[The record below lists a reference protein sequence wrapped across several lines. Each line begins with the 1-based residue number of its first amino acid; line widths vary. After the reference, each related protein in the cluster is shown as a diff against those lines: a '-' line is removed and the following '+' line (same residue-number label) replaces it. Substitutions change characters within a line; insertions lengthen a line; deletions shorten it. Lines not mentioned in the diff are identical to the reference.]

1 MLKRVLLL
9 LGLTLTVSSSFV
21 FIFAQGNS
29 SDFPPE
35 ELLRRIRP
43 QGLRAH
49 MAFLA
54 DDLLEG
60 RETGTRGFRLAAN
73 YVRSQFE
80 EMGLKPAGVNG
91 SYFQNIPFRKI
102 ELKRDQS
109 SLTFK
114 RNGSSRVLVL
124 DKDYVVYGDPVS
136 ADTTAE
142 GQVVF
147 VGYGVSAPQ
156 FKYDDY
162 AGIDV
167 RGKIVAALYGAPSRI
182 PSAPGAHFSSTEEK
196 LRVAAAH
203 GAIGLL
209 SIWAGKTEER
219 TPFSEYVRFTK
230 GLALR
235 WLDEKGVPNDVQPQ
249 IRGYA
254 RISSATAAI
263 LFEGAPKPWKE
274 ALRAAEDNQPQA
286 FSLPVSV
293 SIHIVSRFSEV
304 ESQNVAAILPGSD
317 PQLKN
322 QYVVFTAHLD
332 HLGIGDPVKGDN
344 IYNGA
349 ADNASGTAALIEMAR
364 AFSELSKAPRRSLL
378 FLAVTG
384 EEEGLLGSDYYAHYP
399 TVPMA
404 QIVADIN
411 MDEVSFLYDFKDIVP
426 LGGEHSSLGAVADDV
441 ARHMGLQVSPDPQ
454 PEEVFFVRSDQ
465 YSFIRQGVP
474 SLYIEEGLQTVDPK
488 LDGKKMQLD
497 WETQRYHLPSD
508 DMNQPLDLNA
518 TVKCTRVDLA
528 VGYEVAQQT
537 ARPHWNQG
545 DFFESFAQPGR

>member
-1 MLKRVLLL
+1 MLLKRALVL
-9 LGLTLTVSSSFV
+9 LGLVLTIFFV
-21 FIFAQGNS
+21 FISAHAAS

-43 QGLRAH
+43 EGLRAH

-54 DDLLEG
+54 DDLVEG
-60 RETGTRGFRLAAN
+60 RETGTRGFEIAAK
-73 YVRSQFE
+73 YVRAQFE
-80 EMGLKPAGVNG
+80 EMGLKPVGVNG
-91 SYFQNIPFRKI
+91 SYFQNIRFRKI
-102 ELKRDQS
+102 VLMRDQS
-109 SLTFK
+109 SLTFT
-114 RNGSSRVLVL
+114 RDGSSRVLTL
-124 DKDYVVYGDPVS
+124 DKDYVLGGDPVS

-147 VGYGVSAPQ
+147 VGYGVSAPS

-167 RGKIVAALYGAPSRI
+167 HGKIVATLYGAPSKL

-196 LRVAAAH
+196 LRVAAEH
-203 GAIGLL
+203 GAIGML

-230 GLALR
+230 GPALR
-235 WLDEKGVPNDVQPQ
+235 WLDEKGVPNDAQPQ

-254 RISSATAAI
+254 RISSSAAAL
-263 LFEGAPKPWKE
+263 LFQGAPKPWKD
-274 ALRAAEDNQPQA
+274 ALHAAENNQAQA
-286 FSLPVSV
+286 FPLAVNVSL
-293 SIHIVSRFSEV
+293 HIVSRYSEI

-322 QYVVFTAHLD
+322 EYVVFTAHLD
-332 HLGIGDPVKGDN
+332 HLGIGEPVNGDS

-349 ADNASGTAALIEMAR
+349 ADNASGTAALLEMAR
-364 AFSELSKAPRRSLL
+364 AFSLLPKAPRRSLL

-399 TVPMA
+399 TVPIK

-426 LGGEHSSLGAVADDV
+426 LGGEHSSLGKVADDV
-441 ARHMGLQVSPDPQ
+441 ARHMGLEVSPDPL
-454 PEEVFFVRSDQ
+454 PEEVYFIRSDQ
-465 YSFIRQGVP
+465 YSFILQGVP
-474 SLYIEEGLQTVDPK
+474 SLYIEEGLQTVDPT

-497 WETQRYHLPSD
+497 WENQRYHLPSD
-508 DMNQPLDLNA
+508 DMNQPFDFNA

-528 VGYEVAQQT
+528 VGYVVAQQT
-537 ARPHWNQG
+537 ERPHWNKG
-545 DFFESFAQPGR
+545 DFFASFAKPGQ

>member
-1 MLKRVLLL
+1 MLKRVLVL
-9 LGLTLTVSSSFV
+9 LGLTVTVSSIFI
-21 FIFAQGNS
+21 IFAHAAS

-43 QGLRAH
+43 EGLRAH

-60 RETGTRGFRLAAN
+60 RDTGTRGFELAAK
-73 YVRSQFE
+73 YVRAQFE
-80 EMGLKPAGVNG
+80 EMGLKPGGVNG
-91 SYFQNIPFRKI
+91 SYFQNIRFRKI
-102 ELKRDQS
+102 ELMRDQS
-109 SLTFK
+109 SLTFT
-114 RNGSSRVLVL
+114 RDGSSRVLTL
-124 DKDYVVYGDPVS
+124 DKDYVLGGDPVS

-167 RGKIVAALYGAPSRI
+167 RGKIVATLYGAPSRL
-182 PSAPGAHFSSTEEK
+182 PTAPGAHFSSTEEK

-230 GLALR
+230 GPALR

-254 RISSATAAI
+254 RISSSAAAL
-263 LFEGAPKPWKE
+263 LFEGAPKPWKD
-274 ALRAAEDNQPQA
+274 ALHAAENNQAQA
-286 FSLPVSV
+286 FPLSVTV
-293 SIHIVSRFSEV
+293 SIHIVSRYSEV

-322 QYVVFTAHLD
+322 EYVVFTAHLD
-332 HLGIGDPVKGDN
+332 HLGIGEPVKGDS

-349 ADNASGTAALIEMAR
+349 ADNASGTAALLEMAR
-364 AFSELSKAPRRSLL
+364 AFSLLPKAPRRSLL

-399 TVPMA
+399 TVPIT

-441 ARHMGLQVSPDPQ
+441 ARHMGLQVSPDPL
-454 PEEVFFVRSDQ
+454 PEEVYFIRSDQ
-465 YSFIRQGVP
+465 YSFILQGVP
-474 SLYIEEGLQTVDPK
+474 SLYIGEGLQTVDPT

-497 WETQRYHLPSD
+497 WENQRYHLPSD
-508 DMNQPLDLNA
+508 DMNQPLDFNA

-537 ARPHWNQG
+537 ERPHWNKG
-545 DFFESFAQPGR
+545 DFFASFAKPGQ

>member
-1 MLKRVLLL
+1 MLKRVLVL
-9 LGLTLTVSSSFV
+9 LGLTVTVSSIFI
-21 FIFAQGNS
+21 IFAHAAS

-43 QGLRAH
+43 EGLRAH

-60 RETGTRGFRLAAN
+60 RDTGTRGFELAAK
-73 YVRSQFE
+73 YVRAQFE
-80 EMGLKPAGVNG
+80 EMGLKPGGVNG
-91 SYFQNIPFRKI
+91 SYFQNIHFRKI
-102 ELKRDQS
+102 ELMRDQS
-109 SLTFK
+109 SLTFT
-114 RNGSSRVLVL
+114 RDGSSRVLTL
-124 DKDYVVYGDPVS
+124 DKDYVLGGDPVS

-167 RGKIVAALYGAPSRI
+167 RGKIVATLYGAPSRL
-182 PSAPGAHFSSTEEK
+182 PTAPGAHFSSTEEK

-230 GLALR
+230 GPALR

-254 RISSATAAI
+254 RISSSAAAL
-263 LFEGAPKPWKE
+263 LFEGAPKPWKD
-274 ALRAAEDNQPQA
+274 ALHAAENNQAQA
-286 FSLPVSV
+286 FPLSVTV
-293 SIHIVSRFSEV
+293 SIHIVSRYSEV

-317 PQLKN
+317 PQLKSE
-322 QYVVFTAHLD
+322 YVVFTAHLD
-332 HLGIGDPVKGDN
+332 HLGIGEPVKGDS

-349 ADNASGTAALIEMAR
+349 ADNASGTAALLEMAR
-364 AFSELSKAPRRSLL
+364 AFSLLPKAPRRSLL

-399 TVPMA
+399 TVPIT

-441 ARHMGLQVSPDPQ
+441 ARHMGLQVSPDPL
-454 PEEVFFVRSDQ
+454 PEEVYFIRSDQ
-465 YSFIRQGVP
+465 YSFILQGVP
-474 SLYIEEGLQTVDPK
+474 SLYIGEGLQTVDPT

-497 WETQRYHLPSD
+497 WENQRYHLPSD
-508 DMNQPLDLNA
+508 DMNQPLDFNA

-537 ARPHWNQG
+537 ERPHWNKG
-545 DFFESFAQPGR
+545 DFFASFAKPGQ